1 MLRAL
6 VGKGRKMTNPMAVK
20 LVKWWRTS
28 RLTLEMV
35 AHFASHDSV
44 PSIRNISLRS
54 FLRL

>member
-20 LVKWWRTS
+20 LVEWWRTS